1 MFTYLFTATQ
11 FALVML
17 YSSYG
22 RPLMDCI
29 KDRKLRGVDAYGAI
43 VGLVQI
49 TVLWIGSTIL

>member
-1 MFTYLFTATQ
+1 MFAYLFTATQ

-17 YSSYG
+17 CSSYG

-29 KDRKLRGVDAYGAI
+29 KDHKLRGLEAYGAI

-49 TVLWIGSTIL
+49 TILWIGSTIL